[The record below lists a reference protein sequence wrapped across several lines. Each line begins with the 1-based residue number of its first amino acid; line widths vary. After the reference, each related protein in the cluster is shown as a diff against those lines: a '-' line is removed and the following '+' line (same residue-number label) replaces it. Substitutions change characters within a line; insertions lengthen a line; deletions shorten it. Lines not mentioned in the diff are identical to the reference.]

1 MKTNPETLTFE
12 TKSGGRHYYF
22 KYDDDI
28 DTKIGVNGYSI
39 DVLSNNNYAIMY
51 EVLYD
56 NHIQPIPSNVKEFI
70 MSWRNRKT
78 KAIKT
83 TQSKE
88 IISKNIEFK
97 YDLDE
102 KQTQSK
108 V

>member
-1 MKTNPETLTFE
+1 M
-12 TKSGGRHYYF
+12 
-22 KYDDDI
+22 
-28 DTKIGVNGYSI
+28 DT
-39 DVLSNNNYAIMY
+39 VLMFSNNNYAIMY

-56 NHIQPIPSNVKEFI
+56 NHIQPMPSNVKEFI

-78 KAIKT
+78 KAINT

-102 KQTQSK
+102 VVK
-108 V
+108 VLNKLPAKYYNDFKTNL